1 MIRSPQAMSPIAEV
15 LMFDTKKINV
25 MVVHATPLIAAGL
38 AASLDAE
45 CRVTLV
51 SGFDHGRV
59 LSAQAQAP
67 AVVIADYPAG
77 LGLMQQ
83 HRSMPWLPPPRCLIV
98 AESTRCWQVRQA
110 LEHGVQ
116 GVIGADCSVQQ
127 LRRAVHSVHQ
137 GQRFLCEAASASMAE
152 SMVQE
157 SLTPREMDVLRLLG
171 AGLDNKTISA
181 RLNIALGTVKTHVKA
196 VLEKLDA
203 SSRTQ
208 AVAAALQRGLIH
220 DGHDS
225 ASCSQRG
232 AQRPA
237 MLGAPLRV
245 Q

>member
-1 MIRSPQAMSPIAEV
+1 MFAM
-15 LMFDTKKINV
+15 TKLDV

-38 AASLDAE
+38 AASLEAD
-45 CRVTLV
+45 CRVTLRPD
-51 SGFDHGRV
+51 FDQGRV
-59 LSAQAQAP
+59 LSADVPAP
-67 AVVIADYPAG
+67 AVVIADYPSG
-77 LGLMQQ
+77 LGLMQY
-83 HRSMPWLPPPRCLIV
+83 HRSMPWLRLRPPRCLIV
-98 AESTRCWQVRQA
+98 TDSTRCWQVRQA

-116 GVIGADCSVQQ
+116 GVIGADCSLQE

-171 AGLDNKTISA
+171 QGLDNKTISA
-181 RLNIALGTVKTHVKA
+181 RLSIALGTVKTHVKA

-208 AVAAALQRGLIH
+208 AVAAALQRGLISNGQQH
-220 DGHDS
+220 V
-225 ASCSQRG
+225 A
-232 AQRPA
+232 ARPLTGPLHTQMREA
-237 MLGAPLRV
+237 VLRV